1 MQKDNLSRICNKQPI
16 GAKNKMVRNG
26 EPSAVILNNVSV
38 LSSVLHNSQNIAST
52 STSDGSVEEEVW
64 RIFHPGSVRDV
75 V

>member
-1 MQKDNLSRICNKQPI
+1 MQKDNLL
-16 GAKNKMVRNG
+16 VRNG
-26 EPSAVILNNVSV
+26 EPSAIILNNVSV

-64 RIFHPGSVRDV
+64 RIFHPGSARDV